1 MTATKPSLA
10 SAHVGSSGFSYP
22 SWRGEFYPPQAKPTE
37 FLRFYADRL
46 PTVEL
51 NSTFH
56 RLPAEEQFASWAAQ
70 TPPGFAFA
78 VKMTRRITYGNDLRF
93 LSTFN
98 ERVRALGE
106 RLGPILVRLRDT
118 RPRDDGLLQLMLGSV
133 DPDLRYAFDL
143 RDPSWHA
150 REVADT
156 LAAHGAVRVN
166 DLEAAAPFRYLRLR
180 EPPYDDAALERLAA
194 SIRAELAAGIPVYAY
209 FKHEDEPTAPHYAAR
224 LLDLLER

>member
-1 MTATKPSLA
+1 M
-10 SAHVGSSGFSYP
+10 
-22 SWRGEFYPPQAKPTE
+22 
-37 FLRFYADRL
+37 
-46 PTVEL
+46 

-56 RLPAEEQFASWAAQ
+56 RLPAEEQFAAWAAQ
-70 TPPGFAFA
+70 TPPGFLFA

-106 RLGPILVRLRDT
+106 HLGPILVRLRDT

-166 DLEAAAPFRYLRLR
+166 DLEADAPFRYLRLQ
-180 EPPYDDAALERLAA
+180 EPPYDDAALQRLAG
-194 SIRAELAAGIPVYAY
+194 SIRAELVADIPVYAY
-209 FKHEDEPTAPHYAAR
+209 FKHEDEPTAPRYAQR